1 MPLMLNGIKDADRH
15 ECRTVCRDQR
25 PAIESEVVREATHPS
40 PIFAASLFGLATR
53 AHAQSLPASAGTV
66 HVSMTQPLRDQPGTD
81 VTVLTVEYP
90 PNGSTAPHEHAGHI
104 YTYVLE
110 GAVISQLDDQPPQ
123 TYTTGQ
129 MWSEAPHQ
137 HHMVSKNASATA
149 PAELLVFMIA
159 PHGQELTNFL
169 PAK

>member
-1 MPLMLNGIKDADRH
+1 MRQLILPVML
-15 ECRTVCRDQR
+15 
-25 PAIESEVVREATHPS
+25 
-40 PIFAASLFGLATR
+40 AASLFGLATR

-66 HVSMTQPLRDQPGTD
+66 HVLMTQPLADQPGTD
-81 VTVLTVEYP
+81 ITVLTVDYP
-90 PNGSTAPHEHAGHI
+90 PSGSTPPHEHPGHT
-104 YTYVLE
+104 YAYVLK
-110 GAVISQLDDQPPQ
+110 GAVVSQLDDQPPQ

-149 PAELLVFMIA
+149 QAKLLVFMLA

>member
-1 MPLMLNGIKDADRH
+1 VKQLIL
-15 ECRTVCRDQR
+15 
-25 PAIESEVVREATHPS
+25 PAI
-40 PIFAASLFGLATR
+40 IGASLFGLVKGAR
-53 AHAQSLPASAGTV
+53 AQSLPASAGAV
-66 HVSMTQPLRDQPGTD
+66 HVLMTQPLADQPGTD
-81 VTVLTVEYP
+81 ITVLTVDYP
-90 PNGSTAPHEHAGHI
+90 PSGSTPPHEHPGHT
-104 YTYVLE
+104 YAYVLE
-110 GAVISQLDDQPPQ
+110 GAVVSQLDDQPPQ

-159 PHGQELTNFL
+159 LHGQGLTNFL

>member
-1 MPLMLNGIKDADRH
+1 MKQLILP
-15 ECRTVCRDQR
+15 T
-25 PAIESEVVREATHPS
+25 
-40 PIFAASLFGLATR
+40 IFAAFLFALATPAR
-53 AHAQSLPASAGTV
+53 TQSLPASAGTV
-66 HVSMTQPLRDQPGTD
+66 HVLTTQPLADQPGTD
-81 VTVLTVEYP
+81 VTVLTVDYP
-90 PNGSTAPHEHAGHI
+90 PNGSTPAHEHPGHT
-104 YTYVLE
+104 YAYVLK
-110 GAVISQLDDQPPQ
+110 GAVVSQLDDQLPQ
-123 TYTTGQ
+123 TYTIGQ